1 MSEPNLDYDPIQA
14 TVFQS
19 LCLAPGAHNALDQL
33 TEHWE
38 DSQSAHTARRLA
50 VQIAQEKIFSPRDL
64 DTLECVLLPL
74 IEVVD
79 AGRRTEF
86 VSDEYHARGGYHTE
100 GLAPEV
106 RDLDRKI
113 QPLMALRT
121 TLQTLGRLRR
131 SEQIAQTLRG
141 QDMS

>member
-14 TVFQS
+14 AVFQALS
-19 LCLAPGAHNALDQL
+19 LAPGAHNAIDQL
-33 TEHWE
+33 TDHWD
-38 DSQSAHTARRLA
+38 DSQSAHAARRLA

-64 DTLECVLLPL
+64 DALECVLLPL

-79 AGRRTEF
+79 AGRRNEF

-106 RDLDRKI
+106 RELDRKI

>member
-14 TVFQS
+14 AVFQALS
-19 LCLAPGAHNALDQL
+19 LAPSAHNALDQL
-33 TEHWE
+33 SDYWE
-38 DSQSAHTARRLA
+38 DSQSAHAARRLA
-50 VQIAQEKIFSPRDL
+50 VQIAQEKIFSARDL
-64 DTLECVLLPL
+64 DALECVLLPL

-79 AGRRTEF
+79 SGRRTEF

-113 QPLMALRT
+113 QPLMLLRGAL
-121 TLQTLGRLRR
+121 LTLGRLRR

-141 QDMS
+141 EDMT